1 VTCFEG
7 SECEKLTVQGC
18 ADTTANYYVKGEYAE
33 DGSSE
38 SECDGRVFTKVL
50 YSFTNIYMYAYP
62 PYWVLGTSC
71 GDPAG
76 SASTY
81 AYAELTSSHPLEGT
95 PGSWECKNGGGFE
108 EQPLDISC
116 TTWPCKFHT
125 DP

>member
-1 VTCFEG
+1 
-7 SECEKLTVQGC
+7 VQGC
-18 ADTTANYYVKGEYAE
+18 AGTSANYYVKGEYAE

-38 SECDGRVFTKVL
+38 LECDGRVFTKVL
-50 YSFTNIYMYAYP
+50 SAVTKVYMYAYP

-95 PGSWECKNGGGFE
+95 PGSWKCINNGE
-108 EQPLDISC
+108 SIEHHVDISC
-116 TTWPCKFHT
+116 TLWPCTFR
-125 DP
+125 PGPISCSNSVL